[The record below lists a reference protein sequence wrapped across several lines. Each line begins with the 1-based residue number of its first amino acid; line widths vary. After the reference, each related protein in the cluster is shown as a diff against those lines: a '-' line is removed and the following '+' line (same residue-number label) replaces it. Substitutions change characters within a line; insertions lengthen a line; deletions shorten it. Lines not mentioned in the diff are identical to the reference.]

1 MLKSNHCSFT
11 FQITQS
17 AYMNVCIG
25 IADKEDR
32 GGREGREGR
41 GAIYYHGR
49 YGKVIENGR

>member
-49 YGKVIENGR
+49 YGKVI